1 MVTFAE
7 IFRLLENLTDEQ
19 LNALDEEK
27 FVKALIYIYHI
38 Q

>member
-19 LNALDEEK
+19 LDALDEEK
-27 FVKALIYIYHI
+27 FVKSLIYIYHI